1 MDEED
6 RENVS
11 GRIKRLG
18 FKPQRES
25 VYCKLLPYADELD
38 DESVRMLSEIK
49 ANLGRAV
56 MLREMRPGCGI
67 WTTRLSKY
75 VKLYGMK
82 FSKEDHLTFIRLMYQ
97 LVTIPN
103 LEPWL
108 VSKFAQA
115 LIILLKKKEL
125 ISPDQLEL
133 PWRPLYDLCKRIM
146 SGSTRAVGMYR
157 YFMSLDGTLNSLVH
171 AARYYFPVSAT
182 QEILDM
188 FRPRLCPFDSN
199 TICSAVE
206 MLEWFLPISLP
217 PEKSYLGHQLWLHE
231 FMHLWEVCHNAP
243 AWEGHM
249 MRLMA
254 RLARCNIGYIDWE
267 PYIPLM
273 FTRFLH
279 NLKLPVFYQNVQYS
293 KHRKLDISATALWI
307 VSVLGGG
314 STAQKYLDKF
324 MKAIESYFHPANFGC
339 WLVKLKDL
347 LQKLP
352 YYFIQRLHMERYK
365 KLTWETP
372 VPSSHRLS
380 EEDITNFVESIK
392 PVAMQAMFSKMGL
405 AEVTQAFQH
414 LATLRPA
421 IIIPQIVERM
431 YCTLEALTEP
441 HKLTAAMQCVAA
453 VARPMV
459 QGGAY
464 REGPTHV
471 IPLLMSSLPG
481 IDPNDIKKCF
491 VTFQFISIFVTLVPI
506 VDCSS
511 ASEYWKDL
519 TEEEEVIALA
529 TADFE
534 DFVLQFLDRCFTLIE
549 SSSLEMTRLECEED
563 KRSELENMAEGALSS
578 ACTTLL
584 MQTSSQI
591 FKSAMK
597 KLCSFVTGHIFET
610 KVAGHFMAAV
620 VRSFSKVNPEET
632 LRVLLP
638 HLCDTVLT
646 LVDSDDILDEEILD
660 NELLYNLL
668 LLSEIVDC
676 HGDALLPYMAML
688 QRVMD
693 RTLHLKC
700 REGYLSS
707 GSILHH
713 VLASL
718 TSVTPVEY
726 RSVPGSFNKPI
737 KDYLPV
743 KDWGKPGNP
752 YNMQLKWYVP
762 GNNEVACV
770 QSLVS
775 RYLPP
780 ELQRIENFIH
790 DEVQLT
796 REELQRSLGILIAML
811 GCRPMLPLW
820 DELPVKL
827 IDSSLVITPFI
838 PNVSFGL
845 GHIVMPDGSNV
856 RKTVADTANRL
867 QEKLLLCREDDTK
880 SFFSLIVLWDYL
892 LIDQFGCKSGH
903 EDHWKNFRMAKKVL
917 ENKLVGQKRHLRA
930 VLINRTVLQ
939 HESLLQRGSM
949 CLTPTH
955 RQILLNLLTLST
967 SHYSEVRSQAQ
978 VKLFEA
984 LDLFSYSYTVLIPH
998 LVNHL
1003 QQDSTQFH
1011 EQFKGSL
1018 YVLIGPKQNPLLTR
1032 HDWEMLMSLWP
1043 VIVRTK
1049 PSEKLS
1055 VIRLMEN
1062 IIECVHK
1069 HFPTITINLQIPEQ
1083 CLDAARRLWDTNPTP
1098 CFSVV
1103 SEEEVAVGLQQ
1114 LQMRNQYNSNQYL
1127 ALLNSLMDAI
1137 QQENLHWRY
1146 HLMALSFLRDL
1157 VHPDVAYPARIVRYF
1172 LQALIHDSLELRK
1185 IAIRS
1190 TVYLLKQQKRAHK
1203 KISIDPLSFS
1213 GDERNKGPGNH
1224 ANNGWLQYCSETRPL
1239 TAEAWDTP
1247 RFVHEPYHGFYCWAK
1262 QLEVYAASGE
1272 QPVLDRRCEELTAA
1286 EQEVDL
1292 FFSDLNNI
1300 DRLIKFL
1307 ALEEKKG
1314 KDKFNCFRFLM
1325 FKGLFRNH
1333 GDSYLKYFLPHVE
1346 RLVTDKHESS
1356 QRCASEIIAAVI
1368 RGAKHWPFHKVSALW
1383 QSLVPLIR
1391 LALVNMTEETVAD
1404 WGVCFATASENRDP
1418 NRHHWLLELL
1428 MEDPLR
1434 DEASFIECGRLYALQ
1449 GALHQQEWRVS
1460 ELLHRLLNYLK
1471 PFLTHP
1477 FQNVRER
1484 LGSVM
1489 TNIFGPDIQLHS
1501 GSSTASPHIA
1511 AFISELIPKLTLL
1524 YQIGRNTLEGSSNH
1538 IHLRGESGQQS
1549 AVVVANILQKMQ
1561 VNSEERDVAIRL
1573 LKTVCKWITGSVSR
1587 AQCATVTEYYEFFP
1601 LVCLMSNY
1609 EADEE
1614 LSKSCVTMLAM
1625 MGQAIALPQHVPVVL
1640 HSASKVSDS
1649 VSWWARSCS
1658 LEFLQVFVFHNMAIV
1673 LSQEA
1678 WVHKVLDIVLRL
1690 LEDDW
1695 LEVREKASQVLG
1707 GLLHCDFIESI
1718 EDLIDKFK
1726 LKAKTKLKK
1735 KEVQNHAVNMTVL
1748 QSLKL
1753 RHAGILGLCAFIN
1766 AHPYDIPEFVPDV
1779 FLLLGDHLNDP
1790 QPIPSTIRKTLGD
1803 FKRTHH
1809 DSWEQHSLKF
1819 TEQQLAVLRDLTI
1832 PPTYCA

>member
-1 MDEED
+1 
-6 RENVS
+6 
-11 GRIKRLG
+11 
-18 FKPQRES
+18 
-25 VYCKLLPYADELD
+25 
-38 DESVRMLSEIK
+38 
-49 ANLGRAV
+49 
-56 MLREMRPGCGI
+56 
-67 WTTRLSKY
+67 
-75 VKLYGMK
+75 
-82 FSKEDHLTFIRLMYQ
+82 
-97 LVTIPN
+97 
-103 LEPWL
+103 
-108 VSKFAQA
+108 
-115 LIILLKKKEL
+115 
-125 ISPDQLEL
+125 
-133 PWRPLYDLCKRIM
+133 
-146 SGSTRAVGMYR
+146 
-157 YFMSLDGTLNSLVH
+157 
-171 AARYYFPVSAT
+171 
-182 QEILDM
+182 
-188 FRPRLCPFDSN
+188 
-199 TICSAVE
+199 

-217 PEKSYLGHQLWLHE
+217 PEKSCFGHQLWFHE

-243 AWEGHM
+243 AWEGDM

-279 NLKLPVFYQNVQYS
+279 SLKLPVSYQNIQYS
-293 KHRKLDISATALWI
+293 KHHKLGVGAMALWI
-307 VSVLGGG
+307 ISVLGGG
-314 STAQKYLDKF
+314 SSAQKYLDKF
-324 MKAIESYFHPANFGC
+324 MKTTESYFHPANFGC
-339 WLVKLKDL
+339 WSLKLKDL
-347 LQKLP
+347 LHKLP

-392 PVAMQAMFSKMGL
+392 PVAMQAMFSKIGL
-405 AEVTQAFQH
+405 AEVSQAFQH

-431 YCTLEALTEP
+431 YCTLEVVTEP

-471 IPLLMSSLPG
+471 IPLLMSTLPG

-491 VTFQFISIFVTLVPI
+491 VTFQFISKFVTLVPI

-529 TADFE
+529 TADLE

-549 SSSLEMTRLECEED
+549 SSSLEMTRLEREED
-563 KRSELENMAEGALSS
+563 KRSELENMAEGALFST
-578 ACTTLL
+578 CTTVL

-591 FKSAMK
+591 FKSAIK
-597 KLCSFVTGHIFET
+597 KLYSFVTGHIFET
-610 KVAGHFMAAV
+610 KVAGRFMATM

-632 LRVLLP
+632 LRVLVP

-646 LVDSDDILDEEILD
+646 LVDSDDILGEEILD

-668 LLSEIVDC
+668 LLSEAVDC
-676 HGDALLPYMAML
+676 RGDALLPYVATL
-688 QRVMD
+688 QQVLD
-693 RTLHLKC
+693 RTLHLTC

-707 GSILHH
+707 CSILLHI
-713 VLASL
+713 LSSL

-726 RSVPGSFNKPI
+726 CSVPGSFNKTI
-737 KDYLPV
+737 KDYLPI

-752 YNMQLKWYVP
+752 HDMQLKWYVP

-780 ELQRIENFIH
+780 ELQCIENFIR
-790 DEVQLT
+790 DDIQLT
-796 REELQRSLGILIAML
+796 RGELQRSLGIVNAVL
-811 GCRPMLPLW
+811 GCISMLPLW
-820 DELPVKL
+820 DELPIKL
-827 IDSSLVITPFI
+827 IESSLAITSFI
-838 PNVSFGL
+838 PNVSFGMEP
-845 GHIVMPDGSNV
+845 IVMPDGSNV
-856 RKTVADTANRL
+856 RKTVADTAHLL

-880 SFFSLIVLWDYL
+880 SFFSLIVLWEFL
-892 LIDQFGCKSGH
+892 LIDQFGFKSSY
-903 EDHWKNFRMAKKVL
+903 ESHWKSFRLVKKVL
-917 ENKLVGQKRHLRA
+917 EDKLVGQKRHLRPL
-930 VLINRTVLQ
+930 LISRTVLQ
-939 HESLLQRGSM
+939 HESLLERGST

-967 SHYSEVRSQAQ
+967 SHYSEVRSRAQ
-978 VKLFEA
+978 VKLFAA
-984 LDLFSYSYTVLIPH
+984 LDQFSYSYRVLIPH
-998 LVNHL
+998 LVSHL
-1003 QQDSTQFH
+1003 QQDSSQFH

-1018 YVLIGPKQNPLLTR
+1018 YVLLGPKEYPLVTR

-1043 VIVRTK
+1043 AIVRTK
-1049 PSEKLS
+1049 QSEKLS

-1062 IIECVHK
+1062 IVECVHK
-1069 HFPTITINLQIPEQ
+1069 HFPTITINLQIPEL
-1083 CLDAARRLWDTNPTP
+1083 CLEAARRLWDTSPAP
-1098 CFSVV
+1098 CFPVV
-1103 SEEEVAVGLQQ
+1103 SEEEVAVGMQE
-1114 LQMRNQYNSNQYL
+1114 LQMRNQYNSDQYL

-1146 HLMALSFLRDL
+1146 HSMALSFLRDL

-1172 LQALIHDSLELRK
+1172 LHTLIHDSLELRK

-1190 TVYLLKQQKRAHK
+1190 TIFLLTQQKRAHK

-1213 GDERNKGPGNH
+1213 GAEKSKGPGDNL
-1224 ANNGWLQYCSETRPL
+1224 NNNWVQYCSETRPL
-1239 TAEAWDTP
+1239 TAEDWDTT
-1247 RFVHEPYHGFYCWAK
+1247 RFIHKPYHGFYCWAK
-1262 QLEVYAASGE
+1262 QLEVYAPSGE
-1272 QPVLDRRCEELTAA
+1272 QPVLDRRHEDLTAA
-1286 EQEVDL
+1286 EKEVDL
-1292 FFSDLNNI
+1292 FFSDQSNI

-1314 KDKFNCFRFLM
+1314 KDKFNCYRFIM

-1333 GDSYLKYFLPHVE
+1333 GDTYLKYFLPHLE
-1346 RLVTDKHESS
+1346 HLVTDKHESS
-1356 QRCASEIIAAVI
+1356 QRCAAEIIAGII
-1368 RGAKHWPFHKVSALW
+1368 RGSKHWPFHKVCALW
-1383 QSLVPLIR
+1383 QSLVPIIR
-1391 LALVNMTEETVAD
+1391 RALLNMTVETVAD

-1418 NRHHWLLELL
+1418 NRQHWLLELL

-1434 DEASFIECGRLYALQ
+1434 DEASFIECGRLYTLQ
-1449 GALHQQEWRVS
+1449 GALNQEWRVS

-1489 TNIFGPDIQLHS
+1489 TNIFELDIQLHN
-1501 GSSTASPHIA
+1501 GSRTPSPHIA
-1511 AFISELIPKLTLL
+1511 AFIAELIPKLTVL
-1524 YQIGRNTLEGSSNH
+1524 YQTVPNTLESSSNY
-1538 IHLRGESGQQS
+1538 IHLRSESGREC
-1549 AVVVANILQKMQ
+1549 ADEVANILQKIQ
-1561 VNSEERDVAIRL
+1561 VNSEERDMAVRL
-1573 LKTVCKWITGSVSR
+1573 LKTVCRWVTGSISR
-1587 AQCATVTEYYEFFP
+1587 AQYATVVEYYEFFP

-1614 LSKSCVTMLAM
+1614 LSKTCVTVLAM
-1625 MGQAIALPQHVPVVL
+1625 MGQAMALPRHVPVVL
-1640 HSASKVSDS
+1640 NSASKVSES
-1649 VSWWARSCS
+1649 VSWWARLSC
-1658 LEFLQVFVFHNMAIV
+1658 LEFLQVFVFHNMAIF
-1673 LSQEA
+1673 LSQQA
-1678 WVHKVLDIVLRL
+1678 WVHKVQDIVLRL

-1707 GLLHCDFIESI
+1707 GLLHCDFIGSTA
-1718 EDLIDKFK
+1718 DLIEKFK

-1735 KEVQNHAVNMTVL
+1735 KEVQNHAVDMTVL

-1766 AHPYDIPEFVPDV
+1766 AYPYDIPEFVPDV

-1809 DSWEQHSLKF
+1809 DNWEQHSLKF